1 MIWVALEGAKIVNED
16 ALVHSGIEQTDLPAV
31 SSIDAVQATFDVMT
45 RTVEEVEA
53 DCRSITETLE
63 SLGQALEMFSGS
75 AGMGQE
81 FGGFGALA
89 LPLLGALKTAK
100 SVAGQYVKQQTG
112 HALSDWTDF
121 VTSSHQHFEDYLSQ
135 LHTVAVLARRG
146 GLELDAE
153 QMMEDRAV
161 LVDTKWKTQAWKQ
174 ILGRVAELG
183 GVVDGILRV
192 ELPGTADAPGWDG
205 ADDARSPVSGLSGVM
220 QRRIKDVQ
228 TRATEKSDGVRQWIL
243 QPFVALRDRAIRLPG
258 QTQRLSHQISL
269 LEVLIELQV
278 AELDVALG
286 AVPAVQAR
294 MVRLRVVANVVLPEL
309 ARKLAEARL
318 SVAEFDGYLQRLEA
332 GHGAGAIS
340 DDAYAALHAEYQQA
354 ATRAEA
360 TVETL
365 EQQADVWRREG
376 PAVIGACDAWMQL
389 ELAIAAARRYVQQA
403 EASAGSDALLRRE
416 RERLEEVRVFMAA
429 L

>member
-1 MIWVALEGAKIVNED
+1 VNED
-16 ALVHSGIEQTDLPAV
+16 ALGDSEIEQVDLLTV

-45 RTVEEVEA
+45 RTVEEIEA

-63 SLGQALEMFSGS
+63 SLGEALEMFSGS
-75 AGMGQE
+75 TGMGQQ
-81 FGGFGALA
+81 FGGFGAVG
-89 LPLLGALKTAK
+89 LPVLGVVKMAK

-121 VTSSHQHFEDYLSQ
+121 VTSSYQNFEDYLSQ
-135 LHTVAVLARRG
+135 LHTVAAIAGRDR
-146 GLELDAE
+146 LELDAE
-153 QMMEDRAV
+153 HVMEDRAV
-161 LVDTKWKTQAWKQ
+161 LVETKWKTQAWKQ
-174 ILGRVAELG
+174 ILNRVAQLG
-183 GVVDGILRV
+183 GVVDGILHV
-192 ELPGTADAPGWDG
+192 NIPGAADAPGWDG
-205 ADDARSPVSGLSGVM
+205 ATETRSPVSGFSGAV

-228 TRATEKSDGVRQWIL
+228 TRATEKSDDVRQWIL
-243 QPFVALRDRAIRLPG
+243 QPFMALRDRAVRLPG
-258 QTQRLSHQISL
+258 QTERLSHQISL

-278 AELDVALG
+278 AELDVSLG

-294 MVRLRVVANVVLPEL
+294 MIRLRVAANVVLPEL

-318 SVAEFDGYLQRLEA
+318 SLTEFDGYLRRLEA
-332 GHGAGAIS
+332 GHAAGAIR
-340 DDAYAALHAEYQQA
+340 DDAYTALHGEYQQA
-354 ATRAEA
+354 ATRATTA
-360 TVETL
+360 VKAL

-376 PAVIGACDAWMQL
+376 PAVVAACDAWMQL

-416 RERLEEVRVFMAA
+416 RERLEEVRVLMAA